1 MFITKGDIG
10 IGTILG
16 SAVFNVLFVLGL
28 CGIVASAVWFIT
40 DYFILFYTFRF
51 FLNLLNNLFRT
62 QSRRIWKIMYLEFSS
77 WDMLRQAE
85 TNLKWKT
92 SWIFWYFI
100 WNFFEWN
107 TCENAWP
114 LIFARLVLDKKKL
127 CSKWI
132 INISGQCHVAVL
144 KGTLMQIWK
153 FHYMFGFI

>member
-1 MFITKGDIG
+1 MWNCSQCSMNYYGLLYI
-10 IGTILG
+10 IL
-16 SAVFNVLFVLGL
+16 
-28 CGIVASAVWFIT
+28 
-40 DYFILFYTFRF
+40 YFPF
-51 FLNLLNNLFRT
+51 FLESFKQSQNLFRT
-62 QSRRIWKIMYLEFSS
+62 QSRRIWKTMYLEFSS
-77 WDMLRQAE
+77 WDMLRQVE

-144 KGTLMQIWK
+144 KSTLMQIWK